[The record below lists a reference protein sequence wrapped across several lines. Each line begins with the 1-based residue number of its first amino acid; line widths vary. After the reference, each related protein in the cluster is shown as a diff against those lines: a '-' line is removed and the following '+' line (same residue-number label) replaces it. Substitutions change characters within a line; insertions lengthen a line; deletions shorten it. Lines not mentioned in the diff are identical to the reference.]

1 MAMAWLRT
9 RLLPWGM
16 WSVTMAAA
24 AWLWR
29 DVRQESAVGFALG
42 VEYKLSPAVAAR
54 VDTLAVAPGQR
65 VTAGQVVATLDARTI
80 DAELAIVAAERTRLQ
95 AELGAVRS
103 ETSVRVGESSR
114 ELDESVASADLALKA
129 ARAERNVRAAEFKAL
144 EAQTQRL
151 TDLVAQR
158 MADRRELD
166 ALAVTHAGLQK
177 QLQMAD
183 TLVAQLV
190 SQVAGA
196 KARRALLPI
205 DATELAMAPVH
216 AELAVLAGQEQLLAA
231 QKDATILRAPADGE
245 VAAVFVRPGEVASA
259 GLPVLTIVSHG
270 PGPGDEIVVC
280 LSETQAGTVRIGEA
294 AIVTPRGAVSDGLAS
309 HVTRVAP
316 QVAELPLRCRR
327 NPQYPEWGREVAVSL
342 DAHLPLLPGQA
353 FNVSFL
359 GHPSPHYKPEPI
371 TPAPA
376 TTLATPATLATTALA
391 TTARALDLPQT
402 LAART
407 RFEPSALTWL
417 PARDRFIVASD
428 DTGLEKTS
436 EHLPW
441 LFTMNS
447 AGRIDP
453 EPLVVT
459 GIPGFSDLESLSV
472 APDATLYVL
481 ASQSPS
487 RKGKRPAAR
496 QLFAHL
502 AISTLGST
510 TGARVLAS
518 ISLADQLDA
527 AGSKFLT
534 TLGLTDTQ
542 TLDIEGL
549 TATAQGGLLLGLKQP
564 LDAAGRAP
572 IWHLA
577 KPELLLA
584 GGTPSEAGLTLWGAV
599 SLQVHADG
607 APRSA
612 GIADLLELPNGTLLI
627 ASTASGTDPTT
638 QDGTLWLADG
648 HDGLAAPRRLQ
659 SFPGLKPEGIALR
672 HDGAALVVV
681 FDTGAAPGLWMEL
694 PWPAP

>member
-1 MAMAWLRT
+1 MAMEWVRT

-16 WSVTMAAA
+16 WGVTMAAA

-29 DVRQESAVGFALG
+29 DVRHESAVGFALG
-42 VEYKLSPAVAAR
+42 VEYKLSPAIAAR
-54 VDTLAVAPGQR
+54 VDTVTVAPGQR
-65 VTAGQVVATLDARTI
+65 VTAGQIVATLDARTI

-95 AELGAVRS
+95 AELGAVKS

-144 EAQTQRL
+144 EVQTQRL

-177 QLQMAD
+177 ELQMAD

-196 KARRALLPI
+196 RARRALLPI
-205 DATELAMAPVH
+205 DAAELAMAPVR
-216 AELAVLAGQEQLLAA
+216 AELAVLAGQELLLAA

-245 VAAVFVRPGEVASA
+245 VASVFVRPGEVATA

-294 AIVTPRGAVSDGLAS
+294 AIVTPRGAVASGLAA
-309 HVTRVAP
+309 HVSRVAP
-316 QVAELPLRCRR
+316 QVAELPIRCWR
-327 NPQYPEWGREVAVSL
+327 NPQYPEWGREVTVAL
-342 DAHLPLLPGQA
+342 DEHLPLLPGQA
-353 FNVSFL
+353 FNVNFL
-359 GHPSPHYKPEPI
+359 GHPSPRADHPGNQPNRPA

-376 TTLATPATLATTALA
+376 TPTAPTLARD
-391 TTARALDLPQT
+391 ARELSLP
-402 LAART
+402 LSLSART
-407 RFEPSALTWL
+407 RFEPSAIAWL
-417 PARDRFIVASD
+417 PARDRFVIASD
-428 DTGLEKTS
+428 DTGLEKIS

-441 LFTMNS
+441 LFTMDA
-447 AGRIDP
+447 AGHVDP
-453 EPLVVT
+453 EPLVVAD
-459 GIPGFSDLESLSV
+459 IKGFSDLESLAL
-472 APDATLYVL
+472 APDGTLYVL
-481 ASQSPS
+481 ASQSAS

-496 QLFAHL
+496 QLFAQL
-502 AISTLGST
+502 GISIMGSDT
-510 TGARVLAS
+510 SARVLAS
-518 ISLADQLDA
+518 TSLADRLDA
-527 AGSKFLT
+527 AGPKFLA
-534 TLGLTDTQ
+534 TLGLTDTKS
-542 TLDIEGL
+542 LDLEGM
-549 TATAQGGLLLGLKQP
+549 TTTAQGGLLLGLKQP
-564 LDAAGRAP
+564 LDADGRAS

-577 KPELLLA
+577 RPEVLLA
-584 GGTPSEAGLTLWGAV
+584 GGTPGDAGLTRWGAV
-599 SLQVHADG
+599 SLQVQADG
-607 APRSA
+607 APRPA
-612 GIADLLELPNGTLLI
+612 GIADLLELPNGSLVL
-627 ASTASGTDPTT
+627 AATASGSDPTT

-648 HDGLAAPRRLQ
+648 RDGLATPRKLH

-672 HDGAALVVV
+672 QDGAALVVV